1 MFNNFK
7 IIQISTL
14 LTKKKKK
21 AQRISK
27 TNTQVLFS
35 TQYNNIPNHKTKL
48 QMPYLI
54 TILTKNK
61 NRQEIYNLEN

>member
-14 LTKKKKK
+14 LTKKKE